1 MRKIILASG
10 SPRRKEILAKLGLK
24 FTVVRN
30 RYKEDMDLDLSPLG
44 LAARLSEGKAESV
57 AHLHRNSI
65 IVAADTF
72 IAFQGAVL
80 GKPKSTEEARRILKR
95 LSGKRHSVLTGVTVI
110 DTKTGR
116 KSTEVAETLVY
127 FRKLTRREI
136 DAYVRTK
143 EPLDKAGAYG
153 IQELGAL
160 LVEKI
165 EGDFFNVM
173 GLPILT
179 LVRLLGRFGIR
190 VL

>member
-57 AHLHRNSI
+57 ARLHRNSI

-136 DAYVRTK
+136 DAYVMTK